1 VGEATA
7 ETTDPSPERE
17 PEPLSIDVG
26 DPAGLGEPCVFAAWL
41 FAPPVIDR
49 ARPPPLV
56 VMLPGGTYTKAYH
69 HLVVPGRRG
78 YSAAQYFARRGAVV
92 VALDHLGTGE
102 STRPRDGGRVS
113 LEVMAA
119 ANASCVAILRERLAR
134 GDLSAGLPPLPD
146 AFTVGCGHSLGGYL
160 AQVQQADFGGYDAVA
175 ILGATCQ
182 AMRGVDD
189 AGRGER
195 ELLPADEAGY
205 FLMPRRQNHRAFYN
219 PDVPPDVI
227 AADDQ
232 SFTALPSGMMDVGL
246 PGRTAGHAGRI
257 TVPVFLAFGS
267 ADLLPDPYREP
278 EFYRSSG
285 DVTLYLLPE
294 AGHCHNS
301 ASTRHLLWRR
311 LGDWGA
317 ALAAYSAANATGLKG
332 Q

>member
-1 VGEATA
+1 L
-7 ETTDPSPERE
+7 R
-17 PEPLSIDVG
+17 IDVG
-26 DPAGLGEPCVFAAWL
+26 DPAGLGETCSLAAWL
-41 FAPPVIDR
+41 FAPPIIDT
-49 ARPPPLV
+49 AAAPPLV

-69 HLVVPGRRG
+69 HLVVRGRPG

-92 VALDHLGTGE
+92 VAADHLGTGE
-102 STRPRDGGRVS
+102 STRPRDGGRVT
-113 LEVMAA
+113 LEAMAA
-119 ANASCVAILRERLAR
+119 ANASLVAILRERLAR
-134 GDLSAGLPPLPD
+134 GELSADLPPLPNV
-146 AFTVGCGHSLGGYL
+146 FTVGCGHSLGGYL

-195 ELLPADEAGY
+195 ELLPTDEAGY
-205 FLMPRRQNHRAFYN
+205 FLMPRRQNHQAFYH

-232 SFTALPSGMMDVGL
+232 SLSALPSGMMGVGV
-246 PGRTAGHAGRI
+246 PGRTTEHAGRI

-267 ADLLPDPYREP
+267 VDLSPNPYREP
-278 EFYRSSG
+278 EFYRSSS
-285 DVTLYLLPE
+285 DVTLYLLPD

-311 LGDWGA
+311 LCDWCA